1 MVDSR
6 ALGAGCPDAVAIDRR
21 SGIAY
26 NVGVTD
32 SPLDAPDTYERL
44 DPAGLYGRIAAL
56 PSQIDE
62 AWRAAC
68 ELKLPDAFRES
79 NRIVVLG
86 MGGSGIGG
94 SLLRALALDL
104 GATTPVDV
112 VRGYQLPAFVDE
124 RSLVI
129 ASSNSGNTEEVVS
142 TFGAAVAAGARCM
155 AITTGGRLLAAALE
169 SGAPAL
175 TFAWD
180 GEPRSALGWSFATLL
195 AICGRLGLMPDV
207 EADVAPARA
216 EMRAL
221 VAQIGRDVPE
231 ASNPAKLLARR
242 LAGKL
247 PVFVATQALD
257 PVAYRWR
264 TQVNENA
271 KSWAMSYELPEMNH
285 NAPLGYGGPANVAA
299 AMHVVLLRH
308 ASMHDRTSR
317 RVDLTLEQLRA
328 AGVAAEVIEAPGSSV
343 LAQMLWAIQMG
354 DFVSYYLGLLYGVD
368 PSEMRALEWMKTRL
382 SAS

>member
-1 MVDSR
+1 M
-6 ALGAGCPDAVAIDRR
+6 
-21 SGIAY
+21 
-26 NVGVTD
+26 GVTE
-32 SPLDAPDTYERL
+32 SPLDAPDIYERL

-62 AWRAAC
+62 AWHAARVL
-68 ELKLPDAFRES
+68 ELPDAFRAAE
-79 NRIVVLG
+79 RIVVLG

-104 GATTPVDV
+104 GARTPVDV
-112 VRGYQLPAFVDE
+112 VRGYELPAFVDE

-129 ASSNSGNTEEVVS
+129 ASSNSGNTEEVMS
-142 TFGAAVAAGARCM
+142 TFGAARVAGAKCI
-155 AITTGGRLLAAALE
+155 AITTGGRLLAAARE
-169 SGAPAL
+169 SGAPGL
-175 TFAWD
+175 TFAWAR
-180 GEPRSALGWSFATLL
+180 EPRAALGWSFASLL

-207 EADVAPARA
+207 EVDVVPALA

-221 VAQIGRDVPE
+221 VTQIGRDVPE
-231 ASNPAKLLARR
+231 ASNPAKQLARR
-242 LAGKL
+242 LSGKL
-247 PVFVATQALD
+247 PVFVAAQALA

-271 KSWAMSYELPEMNH
+271 KSWAMADELPEMNH
-285 NAPLGYGGPANVAA
+285 NAPLGYGAPANVAA
-299 AMHVVLLRH
+299 AMHVVLLRQASIH
-308 ASMHDRTSR
+308 ARTSR

-328 AGVAAEVIEAPGSSV
+328 AGVAAEVIDVPGSSV
-343 LAQMLWAIQMG
+343 LAQMLWAIQLG

-368 PSEMRALEWMKTRL
+368 PSEMRALEWIKSRL